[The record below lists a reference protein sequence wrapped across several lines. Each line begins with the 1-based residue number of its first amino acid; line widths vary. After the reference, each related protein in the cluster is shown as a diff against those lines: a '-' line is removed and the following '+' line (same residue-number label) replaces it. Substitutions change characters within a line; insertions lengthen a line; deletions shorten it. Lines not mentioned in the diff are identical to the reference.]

1 MELEIKGFIEF
12 CKFLANYP
20 EDIMNNERLVS
31 LLDFCFSSV
40 PKCNCANEINRDRKE
55 TEIKFFAHINALPKD
70 ITDLLAQIFD
80 KENKYSAISIS
91 FPINDTIIK
100 IK

>member
-20 EDIMNNERLVS
+20 EDIIKNERLVA
-31 LLDFCFSSV
+31 LLDFCFSSI
-40 PKCNCANEINRDRKE
+40 PKCNCANEVNRDRKE
-55 TEIKFFAHINALPKD
+55 MELKFFAHINALQKETLD
-70 ITDLLAQIFD
+70 SIAQIFD
-80 KENKYSAISIS
+80 KDNKYSAISIS
-91 FPINDTIIK
+91 FPVNDTIIK

>member
-20 EDIMNNERLVS
+20 EDIINNENLVNI
-31 LLDFCFSSV
+31 LDFCFSSV
-40 PKCNCANEINRDRKE
+40 PKCNCANQVNTDRKE
-55 TEIKFFAHINALPKD
+55 AELKFFIHINALQKE
-70 ITDLLAQIFD
+70 TLDLIAGIFD
-80 KENKYSAISIS
+80 KENKYSAITIS
-91 FPINDTIIK
+91 FPINDITIK